1 MDRRGFIS
9 SIIAATVASQIEG
22 SELPVTVDD
31 VVADGTEE
39 IVMPER
45 AEIVITPGSTGSP
58 CCSG

>member
-31 VVADGTEE
+31 IVAEKETK
-39 IVMPER
+39 
-45 AEIVITPGSTGSP
+45 IVIPEIDHSKERRG